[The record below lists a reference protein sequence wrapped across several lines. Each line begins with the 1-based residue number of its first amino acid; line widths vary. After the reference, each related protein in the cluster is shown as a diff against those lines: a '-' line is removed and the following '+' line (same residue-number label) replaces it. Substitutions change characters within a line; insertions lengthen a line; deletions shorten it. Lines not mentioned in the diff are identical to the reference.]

1 MHGLPFFYYFCNRSN
16 LIIELSR
23 ICMRILTVGFQNEF
37 AKELEKEIGNYFICI
52 VDNAR
57 DIYDAT
63 NFTDFR
69 HYELIIIVDE
79 GVMFSLE
86 RYMRDVKKKK
96 IETKIILLSSDREN
110 QIGFYGLGADDVID
124 SHIDQPDLLAARVLA
139 NMRNLFGTTIDIGKL
154 TIDIANKK
162 IEYDDKT
169 VSLNGKTFDILAY
182 LAVRKKRVFS
192 KDEIINALWEEP
204 EYVSDNTVE
213 VAINQIRKRLKSI
226 LGFQVIHTVRRR
238 GYKFSY

>member
-1 MHGLPFFYYFCNRSN
+1 
-16 LIIELSR
+16 
-23 ICMRILTVGFQNEF
+23 MRILTIGFDDEF
-37 AKELEKEIGNYFICI
+37 IKELEGELAKYFICI
-52 VDNAR
+52 VDSAR
-57 DIYDAT
+57 DLYDAT

-79 GVMFSLE
+79 GE
-86 RYMRDVKKKK
+86 RYTLEKYSNEVKKKK
-96 IETKIILLSSDREN
+96 RETKVIVLTNNKEN
-110 QIGFYGLGADDVID
+110 QIPLFSLGVDDVLINHID
-124 SHIDQPDLLAARVLA
+124 SAELIAVRVLS
-139 NMRNLFGTTIDIGKL
+139 NMRKLFGTQIDVGKL
-154 TIDIANKK
+154 VIDIANKK
-162 IEYDDKT
+162 IEYDDKI

-182 LAVRKKRVFS
+182 LALREERVFS

-238 GYKFSY
+238 GYKFSYEK

>member
-1 MHGLPFFYYFCNRSN
+1 
-16 LIIELSR
+16 
-23 ICMRILTVGFQNEF
+23 MRILTVGFNDEYINELE
-37 AKELEKEIGNYFICI
+37 KELEKYFICI
-52 VDNAR
+52 VDNAK
-57 DIYDAT
+57 DLYDAT

-69 HYELIIIVDE
+69 HYELVIIVDE
-79 GVMFSLE
+79 GIKFSLE
-86 RYMRDVKKKK
+86 RYVNEVKKKK
-96 IETKIILLSSDREN
+96 SETKIIILSESLPQQKD
-110 QIGFYGLGADDVID
+110 FYALGVDDVVCHHCD
-124 SHIDQPDLLAARVLA
+124 APDLIAARVLS
-139 NMRNLFGTTIDIGKL
+139 NMRHLFGTHVNVDKL
-154 TIDIANKK
+154 VIDIANKK
-162 IEYDDKT
+162 IEYDEKI

-182 LAVRKKRVFS
+182 LALRKQRVFS

>member
-1 MHGLPFFYYFCNRSN
+1 
-16 LIIELSR
+16 
-23 ICMRILTVGFQNEF
+23 MRILTVGFSDEYV
-37 AKELEKEIGNYFICI
+37 KELEKELEKYFICI
-52 VDNAR
+52 VDNAK
-57 DIYDAT
+57 DMYDAT

-69 HYELIIIVDE
+69 HYELVVIVDE
-79 GVMFSLE
+79 GIKFSLE
-86 RYMRDVKKKK
+86 RYVNEVKKKK
-96 IETKIILLSSDREN
+96 SETKIIILTSNIKAQQS
-110 QIGFYGLGADDVID
+110 FFCLGVDDVVFQ
-124 SHIDQPDLLAARVLA
+124 HCEHPDLIAARVLS
-139 NMRNLFGTTIDIGKL
+139 NMRHLFGTHVNIEKL
-154 TIDIANKK
+154 VIDIANKK
-162 IEYDDKT
+162 IEYDEKI

-182 LAVRKKRVFS
+182 LALRKQRVFS

>member
-1 MHGLPFFYYFCNRSN
+1 
-16 LIIELSR
+16 
-23 ICMRILTVGFQNEF
+23 MRILTVNFSEEYTERLS
-37 AKELEKEIGNYFICI
+37 KELDEYFICI
-52 VDNAR
+52 VDNAI

-69 HYELIIIVDE
+69 HYELVIIADE
-79 GVMFSLE
+79 GVKLSIE
-86 RYMRDVKKKK
+86 RYVNEVKKKNSD
-96 IETKIILLSSDREN
+96 TKVIIVTDDCKQQLY
-110 QIGFYGLGADDVID
+110 FYALGIDDVICQ
-124 SHIDQPDLLAARVLA
+124 HCEHPDLVAARVLA
-139 NMRNLFGTTIDIGKL
+139 NMRHLFSTKIIIDKLIIDIVNKQVSYGE
-154 TIDIANKK
+154 DI
-162 IEYDDKT
+162 
-169 VSLNGKTFDILAY
+169 VSINGKTFDILVY
-182 LAVRKKRVFS
+182 LALRKQKVFS

>member
-1 MHGLPFFYYFCNRSN
+1 
-16 LIIELSR
+16 
-23 ICMRILTVGFQNEF
+23 MRILTIGFDDDYV
-37 AKELEKEIGNYFICI
+37 KKLSIELEKYFICI
-52 VDNAR
+52 VDNAK
-57 DIYDAT
+57 DLYDAT

-69 HYELIIIVDE
+69 HYELVIIVDE
-79 GVMFSLE
+79 GVKFSLE
-86 RYMRDVKKKK
+86 RYVNEVKKKK
-96 IETKIILLSSDREN
+96 SETKIIMLTECENNQSMHFLL
-110 QIGFYGLGADDVID
+110 GVDDVIYQ
-124 SHIDQPDLLAARVLA
+124 HCDQPDLVAARVLA
-139 NMRNLFGTTIDIGKL
+139 NMRQLFGTKVDIGKL
-154 TIDIANKK
+154 VIDITNKK
-162 IEYDDKT
+162 IEYDEKI

-182 LAVRKKRVFS
+182 LALRKQRVFS

>member
-1 MHGLPFFYYFCNRSN
+1 
-16 LIIELSR
+16 
-23 ICMRILTVGFQNEF
+23 MRILTVGFADEYV
-37 AKELEKEIGNYFICI
+37 KELEKELDKYFICI
-52 VDNAR
+52 VDNAK

-69 HYELIIIVDE
+69 HYELVIIVDE
-79 GVMFSLE
+79 GVKFSLE
-86 RYMRDVKKKK
+86 RYVNEVKKKK
-96 IETKIILLSSDREN
+96 SETKIMILSRNINS
-110 QIGFYGLGADDVID
+110 QSGFYALGIDDVIYQ
-124 SHIDQPDLLAARVLA
+124 HCEHPDLVAARVLA
-139 NMRNLFGTTIDIGKL
+139 NMRHLFGTHVTIEKL
-154 TIDIANKK
+154 VIDIANKK
-162 IEYDDKT
+162 IEYDEKI

-182 LAVRKKRVFS
+182 LALRKQRVFS

>member
-1 MHGLPFFYYFCNRSN
+1 
-16 LIIELSR
+16 
-23 ICMRILTVGFQNEF
+23 MRILTIGFDDEF
-37 AKELEKEIGNYFICI
+37 IKELEVELEKYFICI
-52 VDNAR
+52 VDSAR
-57 DIYDAT
+57 DLYDAT

-79 GVMFSLE
+79 GE
-86 RYMRDVKKKK
+86 RYTLEKYSNEVKKKK
-96 IETKIILLSSDREN
+96 RETKIIVLTDDNKN
-110 QIGFYGLGADDVID
+110 QISLFGLGVDDVIVEFTD
-124 SHIDQPDLLAARVLA
+124 SAELIAARVLS
-139 NMRNLFGTTIDIGKL
+139 NMRKLFGTQIDVGKLVIDI
-154 TIDIANKK
+154 TNKK
-162 IEYDDKT
+162 IEYDDKI

-182 LAVRKKRVFS
+182 LALREDRVFS

-238 GYKFSY
+238 GYKFSYEK

>member
-1 MHGLPFFYYFCNRSN
+1 
-16 LIIELSR
+16 
-23 ICMRILTVGFQNEF
+23 MRILTVGMGDEYV
-37 AKELEKEIGNYFICI
+37 KRLEDELEKYFICI

-57 DIYDAT
+57 DLYDAT

-69 HYELIIIVDE
+69 HYELVMVVNE
-79 GVMFSLE
+79 GVRFSLE
-86 RYMRDVKKKK
+86 RYVNEVKRKKS
-96 IETKIILLSSDREN
+96 ETKIIILTDSVTDQVGHFS
-110 QIGFYGLGADDVID
+110 LGVDDVIY
-124 SHIDQPDLLAARVLA
+124 SHCDEPDLVAARVLA
-139 NMRNLFGTTIDIGKL
+139 NMRQLFGTKVDIGKL
-154 TIDIANKK
+154 VIDIANKK
-162 IEYDDKT
+162 IEYDEKI

-182 LAVRKKRVFS
+182 LALRKQRVFS

>member
-1 MHGLPFFYYFCNRSN
+1 
-16 LIIELSR
+16 
-23 ICMRILTVGFQNEF
+23 MRILTVGLSDEF
-37 AKELEKEIGNYFICI
+37 VKELEKELDKYFICI
-52 VDNAR
+52 VDSAK
-57 DIYDAT
+57 DLYDAT

-69 HYELIIIVDE
+69 HYELVIIVDE
-79 GVMFSLE
+79 GVKFSLE
-86 RYMRDVKKKK
+86 RYVNEVKKKK
-96 IETKIILLSSDREN
+96 SETKIIILTEN
-110 QIGFYGLGADDVID
+110 AKQQADFFALGVDDVVYN
-124 SHIDQPDLLAARVLA
+124 HCKEPDLIAVRVLS
-139 NMRNLFGTTIDIGKL
+139 NMRHLFGTQVNIDKL
-154 TIDIANKK
+154 VIDIANKK
-162 IEYDDKT
+162 IEYDQKI

-182 LAVRKKRVFS
+182 LALRKQRVFS

>member
-1 MHGLPFFYYFCNRSN
+1 
-16 LIIELSR
+16 
-23 ICMRILTVGFQNEF
+23 MRILTVGLNESY
-37 AKELEKEIGNYFICI
+37 AKELESELCKFFICI
-52 VDNAR
+52 VDHAY
-57 DIYDAT
+57 DLYDAT

-69 HYELIIIVDE
+69 HYELVIICDE
-79 GVMFSLE
+79 GVKFSLE
-86 RYMRDVKKKK
+86 RYINEIKKKK
-96 IETKIILLSSDREN
+96 SETKIIILTENPTAQKEFFEIGANEVIATHSDE
-110 QIGFYGLGADDVID
+110 ADLV
-124 SHIDQPDLLAARVLA
+124 AARVLC
-139 NMRNLFGTTIDIGKL
+139 NMRHLFGTKIHIEKLVIDI
-154 TIDIANKK
+154 INKR
-162 IEYDDKT
+162 IQLDDKN

-182 LAVRKKRVFS
+182 LALRKQRVFS

>member
-1 MHGLPFFYYFCNRSN
+1 
-16 LIIELSR
+16 
-23 ICMRILTVGFQNEF
+23 MRILTIGFDDEF
-37 AKELEKEIGNYFICI
+37 IKELEVELEKYFICI
-52 VDNAR
+52 VDSAR
-57 DIYDAT
+57 DLYDAT

-79 GVMFSLE
+79 GE
-86 RYMRDVKKKK
+86 RYTLEKYSKEVKKKK
-96 IETKIILLSSDREN
+96 RETKIIVLTTSNDN
-110 QIGFYGLGADDVID
+110 QVDLFSLGVDDVLTEFID
-124 SHIDQPDLLAARVLA
+124 SAEYIAARVLS
-139 NMRNLFGTTIDIGKL
+139 NMRKLFGTQIDVGKLVIDIS
-154 TIDIANKK
+154 NKK
-162 IEYDDKT
+162 IEYDDKI

-182 LAVRKKRVFS
+182 LALREDRVFS

-238 GYKFSY
+238 GYKFSYEK

>member
-1 MHGLPFFYYFCNRSN
+1 
-16 LIIELSR
+16 
-23 ICMRILTVGFQNEF
+23 MRILTVGFSDEYV
-37 AKELEKEIGNYFICI
+37 KELEKELDKYFICI
-52 VDNAR
+52 VDNAK
-57 DIYDAT
+57 DLYDAT

-69 HYELIIIVDE
+69 HYELVIIVDE
-79 GVMFSLE
+79 GVKFSLE
-86 RYMRDVKKKK
+86 RYVNEVKKKK
-96 IETKIILLSSDREN
+96 SETKIIILSEVLS
-110 QIGFYGLGADDVID
+110 QQAIFYALGVDDIVCNHCD
-124 SHIDQPDLLAARVLA
+124 APDLIAARVLS
-139 NMRNLFGTTIDIGKL
+139 NMRHLFGTHINIEKL
-154 TIDIANKK
+154 VIDIANKR
-162 IEYDDKT
+162 IEYDEKI

-182 LAVRKKRVFS
+182 LALRKQRVFS

>member
-1 MHGLPFFYYFCNRSN
+1 MTISGKSLSFKTLFFTFDDWKY
-16 LIIELSR
+16 
-23 ICMRILTVGFQNEF
+23 MRILTVGFNDEYV
-37 AKELEKEIGNYFICI
+37 KELEKELDKYFICI
-52 VDNAR
+52 VDNAK
-57 DIYDAT
+57 DLYDAT

-69 HYELIIIVDE
+69 HYELVVIVDE
-79 GVMFSLE
+79 GVKFSLE
-86 RYMRDVKKKK
+86 RYVNEVKKKK
-96 IETKIILLSSDREN
+96 SETKIIILSEN
-110 QIGFYGLGADDVID
+110 LRQQESFFNLGVDDVVANHCD
-124 SHIDQPDLLAARVLA
+124 APDLVAARVLS
-139 NMRNLFGTTIDIGKL
+139 NMRHLFGTHVNIEKL
-154 TIDIANKK
+154 VIDIANKK
-162 IEYDDKT
+162 IEYDEKI

-182 LAVRKKRVFS
+182 LALRKQRVFS

>member
-1 MHGLPFFYYFCNRSN
+1 
-16 LIIELSR
+16 
-23 ICMRILTVGFQNEF
+23 MRILTIGFSDEF
-37 AKELEKEIGNYFICI
+37 VKQLEVELEKYFICI
-52 VDNAR
+52 VDNAK
-57 DIYDAT
+57 DLYDAT

-79 GVMFSLE
+79 NQKYSFEKYSKE
-86 RYMRDVKKKK
+86 IKKKK
-96 IETKIILLSSDREN
+96 RETKIIVITSIPKNQTLLFD
-110 QIGFYGLGADDVID
+110 LGADEVIIDFID
-124 SHIDQPDLLAARVLA
+124 SAELIAARVLS
-139 NMRNLFGTTIDIGKL
+139 NMRNLFGTHIDIGKL
-154 TIDIANKK
+154 VIDISNKK
-162 IEYDDKT
+162 IEYDDKI

-182 LAVRKKRVFS
+182 LALREERVFS

-238 GYKFSY
+238 GYKFSYEK

>member
-1 MHGLPFFYYFCNRSN
+1 
-16 LIIELSR
+16 
-23 ICMRILTVGFQNEF
+23 MRILTVGFKDEYV
-37 AKELEKEIGNYFICI
+37 KELDKELDKYFICI
-52 VDNAR
+52 VDNAK

-69 HYELIIIVDE
+69 HYELVMIVDE
-79 GVMFSLE
+79 GVKFSLE
-86 RYMRDVKKKK
+86 RYVHEVKKKK
-96 IETKIILLSSDREN
+96 SETKIMILTDDFQQQAS
-110 QIGFYGLGADDVID
+110 FFKLGVDDVIYKHCKD
-124 SHIDQPDLLAARVLA
+124 ADLVAARVLA
-139 NMRNLFGTTIDIGKL
+139 NMRHLFGREVNIEKL
-154 TIDIANKK
+154 VIDIANKR
-162 IEYDDKT
+162 IEYDDKI

-182 LAVRKKRVFS
+182 LAIRKQRVFS

>member
-1 MHGLPFFYYFCNRSN
+1 
-16 LIIELSR
+16 
-23 ICMRILTVGFQNEF
+23 MRILTIGFDDEF
-37 AKELEKEIGNYFICI
+37 IKDLEIELEKYFICI
-52 VDNAR
+52 VDSAR
-57 DIYDAT
+57 DLYDAT

-79 GVMFSLE
+79 GE
-86 RYMRDVKKKK
+86 RYTLEKYSNEVKKKK
-96 IETKIILLSSDREN
+96 RETKVIVLTNNEKN
-110 QIGFYGLGADDVID
+110 QIPLFELGVDDVVTHFID
-124 SHIDQPDLLAARVLA
+124 SPELIAVRVLS
-139 NMRNLFGTTIDIGKL
+139 NMRKLFGTHIDVGKLVIDIV
-154 TIDIANKK
+154 NKK
-162 IEYDDKT
+162 IEYDDKI

-182 LAVRKKRVFS
+182 LALREDRVFS

-238 GYKFSY
+238 GYKFSYERF

>member
-1 MHGLPFFYYFCNRSN
+1 
-16 LIIELSR
+16 
-23 ICMRILTVGFQNEF
+23 MRILTIGLEDDYVEQLE
-37 AKELEKEIGNYFICI
+37 KELEKYFICI
-52 VDNAR
+52 VDNAK
-57 DIYDAT
+57 DLYDAT

-69 HYELIIIVDE
+69 HYELVIVVDE
-79 GVMFSLE
+79 GVRFSLE
-86 RYMRDVKKKK
+86 RYVNEVKRKKS
-96 IETKIILLSSDREN
+96 ETKIIMLTDDPERQVEHFS
-110 QIGFYGLGADDVID
+110 LGVDDVIYN
-124 SHIDQPDLLAARVLA
+124 HCDQPDLVAARVLA
-139 NMRNLFGTTIDIGKL
+139 NMRQLFGKKVDIGKL
-154 TIDIANKK
+154 VIDIANKK
-162 IEYDDKT
+162 IEYDEKI

-182 LAVRKKRVFS
+182 LALRKQRVFS

>member
-1 MHGLPFFYYFCNRSN
+1 
-16 LIIELSR
+16 
-23 ICMRILTVGFQNEF
+23 MRILTIGFDDEF
-37 AKELEKEIGNYFICI
+37 IKELENELAKYFICI
-52 VDNAR
+52 VDSAR
-57 DIYDAT
+57 DLYDAT

-79 GVMFSLE
+79 GE
-86 RYMRDVKKKK
+86 RYTLEKYSNEVKKKK
-96 IETKIILLSSDREN
+96 RETKIIVLTNDIEN
-110 QIGFYGLGADDVID
+110 QIPLFSLGVDDVLVNHID
-124 SHIDQPDLLAARVLA
+124 SAELIAVRVLS
-139 NMRNLFGTTIDIGKL
+139 NMRKLFGTQIDVGKL
-154 TIDIANKK
+154 VIDIANKK
-162 IEYDDKT
+162 IEYDDKI

-182 LAVRKKRVFS
+182 LALREERVFS

-238 GYKFSY
+238 GYKFSYEK

>member
-1 MHGLPFFYYFCNRSN
+1 
-16 LIIELSR
+16 
-23 ICMRILTVGFQNEF
+23 MRILTVGFSDEYV
-37 AKELEKEIGNYFICI
+37 KELEKELDKYFICI
-52 VDNAR
+52 VDNAK
-57 DIYDAT
+57 DMYDAT

-69 HYELIIIVDE
+69 HYELVVIADE
-79 GVMFSLE
+79 GVKFSLE
-86 RYMRDVKKKK
+86 RYVNEVKKKK
-96 IETKIILLSSDREN
+96 SETKIIILTSNIQAQS
-110 QIGFYGLGADDVID
+110 GFFNLGVDDVVYN
-124 SHIDQPDLLAARVLA
+124 HCEHPDLIAARVLS
-139 NMRNLFGTTIDIGKL
+139 NMRHLFGTHVNIEKL
-154 TIDIANKK
+154 VIDIANKK
-162 IEYDDKT
+162 IEYDEKI

-182 LAVRKKRVFS
+182 LALRKQRVFS

>member
-1 MHGLPFFYYFCNRSN
+1 
-16 LIIELSR
+16 
-23 ICMRILTVGFQNEF
+23 MRILTIGFDDDYVKKL
-37 AKELEKEIGNYFICI
+37 AVELEKYFICI
-52 VDNAR
+52 VDNAK
-57 DIYDAT
+57 DLYDAT

-69 HYELIIIVDE
+69 HYELVIIVDE
-79 GVMFSLE
+79 GVKFSLE
-86 RYMRDVKKKK
+86 RYVNEVKKKK
-96 IETKIILLSSDREN
+96 SETKIIMLTDFEKNQNIHFLL
-110 QIGFYGLGADDVID
+110 GVDDVIYQ
-124 SHIDQPDLLAARVLA
+124 HCDQPDLVAARVLA
-139 NMRNLFGTTIDIGKL
+139 NMRQLFGTKVDIGKL
-154 TIDIANKK
+154 VIDITNKK
-162 IEYDDKT
+162 IEYDEKI

-182 LAVRKKRVFS
+182 LALRKQRVFS

>member
-1 MHGLPFFYYFCNRSN
+1 
-16 LIIELSR
+16 
-23 ICMRILTVGFQNEF
+23 MRILTIGFDDEYVKKI
-37 AKELEKEIGNYFICI
+37 AVELEKYFICI
-52 VDNAR
+52 VDNAK
-57 DIYDAT
+57 DLYDAT

-69 HYELIIIVDE
+69 HYELVIIVDE
-79 GVMFSLE
+79 GVKFSLE
-86 RYMRDVKKKK
+86 RYVNEVKKKK
-96 IETKIILLSSDREN
+96 SETKIIILTEIERDQVVLFS
-110 QIGFYGLGADDVID
+110 LGVDDVIYK
-124 SHIDQPDLLAARVLA
+124 HCHEPDLIAARVLA
-139 NMRNLFGTTIDIGKL
+139 NMRQLFGTKVDIGKL
-154 TIDIANKK
+154 VIDITNKK
-162 IEYDDKT
+162 IEYDEKI

-182 LAVRKKRVFS
+182 LALRKQRVFS

>member
-1 MHGLPFFYYFCNRSN
+1 
-16 LIIELSR
+16 
-23 ICMRILTVGFQNEF
+23 MRILTIGFDDEF
-37 AKELEKEIGNYFICI
+37 VKQLEVELGKYFICI
-52 VDNAR
+52 VDSAK
-57 DIYDAT
+57 DLYDAT

-79 GVMFSLE
+79 NQRYSLE
-86 RYMRDVKKKK
+86 KYCSEVKKKK
-96 IETKIILLSSDREN
+96 RETKIIVITANPKN
-110 QIGFYGLGADDVID
+110 QIDLFNLGADDVVVN
-124 SHIDQPDLLAARVLA
+124 HIDCPELIAVRVLS
-139 NMRNLFGTTIDIGKL
+139 NMRKLFGTHIDIGKL
-154 TIDIANKK
+154 VIDIVNKK
-162 IEYDDKT
+162 IEYDDKI

-182 LAVRKKRVFS
+182 LALREERVFS

>member
-1 MHGLPFFYYFCNRSN
+1 
-16 LIIELSR
+16 
-23 ICMRILTVGFQNEF
+23 MRILTIGFSDEYTKQ
-37 AKELEKEIGNYFICI
+37 LEKELDNYFICI
-52 VDNAR
+52 VDNAK
-57 DIYDAT
+57 DLYDAT

-69 HYELIIIVDE
+69 HYELVIIVDE
-79 GVMFSLE
+79 GIKFSLE
-86 RYMRDVKKKK
+86 RYVNEVKKKK
-96 IETKIILLSSDREN
+96 SETKIMMLSAKSPDQN
-110 QIGFYGLGADDVID
+110 TFFALGVDDVICD
-124 SHIDQPDLLAARVLA
+124 YCDQPDLIAARVLA
-139 NMRNLFGTTIDIGKL
+139 NMRHLFGTQVNIDKL
-154 TIDIANKK
+154 VIDIANKK
-162 IEYDDKT
+162 IEYDDKI

-182 LAVRKKRVFS
+182 LALREKRVFS